1 MRMMAM
7 LGMGLALAAAGPLP
21 AWAAGPND
29 ACVNQVNGAYDAV
42 ASQNWQAHFR
52 NTDQNA
58 LQMIAER
65 EEGTARLE
73 DAVAAYRA
81 ALKVLTPGRRPLDWA
96 KTQNSLG
103 AALSTLGGREEGTAH
118 LEESV
123 AVYQAALEVYVRD
136 ELPFQLLFRE

>member
-1 MRMMAM
+1 M
-7 LGMGLALAAAGPLP
+7 
-21 AWAAGPND
+21 
-29 ACVNQVNGAYDAV
+29 
-42 ASQNWQAHFR
+42 
-52 NTDQNA
+52 
-58 LQMIAER
+58 
-65 EEGTARLE
+65 
-73 DAVAAYRA
+73 
-81 ALKVLTPGRRPLDWA
+81 LTPGRRPLDWA